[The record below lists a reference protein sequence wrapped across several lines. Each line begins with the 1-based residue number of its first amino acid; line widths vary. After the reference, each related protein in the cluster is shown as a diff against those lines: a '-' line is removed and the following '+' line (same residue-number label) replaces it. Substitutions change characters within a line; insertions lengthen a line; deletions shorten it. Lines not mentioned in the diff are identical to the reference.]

1 MPTPQKEA
9 TVAEIKELI
18 SNNDIAIMTQYVG
31 INVAQATALRKK
43 LRESGTTFKVFKNTL
58 ARLALREL
66 GLEEAAD
73 MMEGPTAYAFCK
85 DPVAPAKALKE
96 FAKEAPF
103 IAMRGGILNGSVV
116 SGAQLEALADLPA
129 REQIIAQVVGVI
141 AMPLRNTVGVLSA
154 LPRNLVNA
162 LDQIRKQ
169 KEEAHAA

>member
-9 TVAEIKELI
+9 IVAEIKELI

-31 INVAQATALRKK
+31 INVAQATDLRKK

-58 ARLALREL
+58 SRLALREL
-66 GLEEAAD
+66 GLEAAAD
-73 MMEGPTAYAFCK
+73 MMEGPTAWAFST
-85 DPVAPAKALKE
+85 DPVVPAKVLKE

-103 IAMRGGILNGSVV
+103 VAMRGGILNGSIVN
-116 SGAQLEALADLPA
+116 GAQLDALAELPS
-129 REQIIAQVVGVI
+129 REQLVAQVVGTI
-141 AMPLRNTVGVLSA
+141 AMPLRNAVGVLNA

-169 KEEAHAA
+169 KEEAKAA